1 MTYFHRDTVLS
12 PLQNKSLP
20 RRITVLKTPGLK
32 HLSAREAHAAA
43 LGPAAS
49 LQAQL
54 LSGAEAREWRGT
66 VGLG

>member
-1 MTYFHRDTVLS
+1 MTYFHRDTMLS

-20 RRITVLKTPGLK
+20 QRITFLKTPGLK
-32 HLSAREAHAAA
+32 HLSAQEAHAAA
-43 LGPAAS
+43 LRPAAS

-54 LSGAEAREWRGT
+54 LSLAEVRECRGT